1 MKLPFEQTEGL
12 WLALCPCVAA
22 FRQGAGTIASI
33 EIIKEHF
40 EKSHQ
45 IDIKDSAS

>member
-22 FRQGAGTIASI
+22 FRQDAGTIASI
-33 EIIKEHF
+33 EITKKKHF
-40 EKSHQ
+40 EKPHQ
-45 IDIKDSAS
+45 IDIK